1 MSSALVSPPRVWGQ
15 PCRVHRVLISQGRT
29 SQHSDNGLQRL
40 KETLS
45 RYAGGRW
52 PGLEGSSSIF
62 RVGGAKRGLAAWP
75 IHTFSE
81 VRWKSRSLT
90 AFAQGNLP
98 LGIFPFNCHSM
109 GTPED
114 RKANRSFSRRNQIT
128 NVEPRCLLG
137 NCISLPVAM
146 LAYTWEMTMDPVY
159 GVAAAQKA
167 ILRTLSTCKLFNL
180 P

>member
-15 PCRVHRVLISQGRT
+15 PCRVHCVLISQGRT
-29 SQHSDNGLQRL
+29 SQHWDNGLQRL
-40 KETLS
+40 TQTLS
-45 RYAGGRW
+45 RYACGRW

-62 RVGGAKRGLAAWP
+62 RVDGTKRGLAAWST
-75 IHTFSE
+75 HTFSE
-81 VRWKSRSLT
+81 VRRKSRSLP

-98 LGIFPFNCHSM
+98 LGIFPFNCHNM

-128 NVEPRCLLG
+128 NVEARCLLG
-137 NCISLPVAM
+137 NCISLPVAV
-146 LAYTWEMTMDPVY
+146 LAYTWEMAVDPVY
-159 GVAAAQKA
+159 GVAAAPQA
-167 ILRTLSTCKLFNL
+167 ILRTPSTRKLFNL